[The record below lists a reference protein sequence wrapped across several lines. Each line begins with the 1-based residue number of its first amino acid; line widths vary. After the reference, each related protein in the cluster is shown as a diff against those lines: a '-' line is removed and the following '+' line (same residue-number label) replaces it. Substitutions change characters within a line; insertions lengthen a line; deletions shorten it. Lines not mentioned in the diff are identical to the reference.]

1 MRISFFAAAVVA
13 VGSLAMPAHAQE
25 AANTIG
31 AAAPFTLP
39 RVTNEDA
46 ASIKMPELA
55 FKPGPNDA
63 GNYDKYFYFHRAD
76 TDYATA
82 FADIAECDGYARG
95 LQSGDHYVDT
105 PYIYQGTLGGALGSA
120 IGNAI
125 AAAIFGSAEKRRL
138 RRMNLRSCMHFKGY
152 GRYGLSKDLWTEFN
166 FEEGL
171 DSVGNDER
179 KKLLLQQAMVAAKS
193 HPEGKVLEP

>member
-1 MRISFFAAAVVA
+1 MRISFLAAAVVA
-13 VGSLAMPAHAQE
+13 VGSFAMPAHAQE

-39 RVTNEDA
+39 SVANEDA
-46 ASIKMPELA
+46 AGIKMPELA
-55 FKPGPNDA
+55 FKPGPNDT

-171 DSVGNDER
+171 SGVTEAVRLER
-179 KKLLLQQAMVAAKS
+179 LKRQALVASAAK
-193 HPEGKVLEP
+193 PQGEELGL